1 MSDAAGPLAL
11 RRSPACGGGPAGARI
26 ARRLAAS
33 ACSPGR
39 TRVSVRGDRPKATSR
54 RGMTLLEVVIAIV
67 LIAMLLSALLGFVW
81 QSAAIR
87 EQAAARSDRT
97 QIARQVLDTLAAELR
112 GCIGSDE
119 VGFPVEDRL
128 IGDRRSITFLT
139 TGLPAENQY
148 IDYNADEKLPPA
160 QHDLRLVSY
169 RLWLDTENK
178 TPEGDPLCG
187 GLLRIEKK
195 TLNQFLVEED
205 DPFDLRTDLWAAEI
219 GYLEFRYFDGVE
231 WDTRWDITQGNS
243 LPQLVQITVGFTS
256 ITQPQLDDTDLK
268 EYPLHEYPLG
278 DDKVYADRYSTIVRI
293 PAADRFYGSRVQ
305 KAGQKLAEQFGVE
318 GLEGGLE

>member
-1 MSDAAGPLAL
+1 MMRG
-11 RRSPACGGGPAGARI
+11 RRA
-26 ARRLAAS
+26 
-33 ACSPGR
+33 
-39 TRVSVRGDRPKATSR
+39 
-54 RGMTLLEVVIAIV
+54 MTLLEVVIAIV
-67 LIAMLLSALLGFVW
+67 LIAILLTALLGFVW

-112 GCIGSDE
+112 GCLGSDE

-128 IGDRRSITFLT
+128 VGDRRSITFLT

-148 IDYNADEKLPPA
+148 IDYKADQELPPA

-187 GLLRIEKK
+187 GLLRVEKK
-195 TLNQFLVEED
+195 TLNQFLVEQD
-205 DPFDLRTDLWAAEI
+205 DPFDVRTDLWSAEI
-219 GYLEFRYFDGVE
+219 GYIEFRYFDGVE
-231 WDTRWDITQGNS
+231 WDTTWDITQGNS

-256 ITQPQLDDTDLK
+256 IKQPELDNTDLK
-268 EYPLHEYPLG
+268 EFPLHDFPLG
-278 DDKVYADRYSTIVRI
+278 DDKVHVDRYSTIVKI

-305 KAGQKLAEQFGVE
+305 KAGKKMAEQFGVE
-318 GLEGGLE
+318 GGLE